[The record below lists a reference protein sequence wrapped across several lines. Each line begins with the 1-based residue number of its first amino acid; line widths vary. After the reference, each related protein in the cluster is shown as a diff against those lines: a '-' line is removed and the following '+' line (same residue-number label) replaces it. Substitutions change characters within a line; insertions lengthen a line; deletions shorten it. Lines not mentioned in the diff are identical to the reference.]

1 MKVKLIFDLTDPPK
15 KSHFC
20 HKTNFMRELFAAL
33 GKAHSQSD
41 SILTGGS
48 GGRHVLS

>member
-1 MKVKLIFDLTDPPK
+1 MKVELISDLIDPPR
-15 KSHFC
+15 KSYFC
-20 HKTNFMRELFAAL
+20 HKTNFMREIFAAF

-48 GGRHVLS
+48 DGRHVLS